1 MYRKAGRGRKV
12 TRSKCKCYLNCLK
25 NVSEADQSLIFSEYW
40 DIRDID
46 RQREYLLKLLVVSEV
61 KTQFPH

>member
-1 MYRKAGRGRKV
+1 M
-12 TRSKCKCYLNCLK
+12 SFELSE

-40 DIRDID
+40 DIGDID
-46 RQREYLLKLLVVSEV
+46 RQRGYLLKLIVVSDV